1 MPASAHA
8 RFDAVSRTYK
18 YFLTLEKEPFN
29 SAFTYFYRPGQLD
42 FEAMNKAAKHFL
54 GEQDFTSLEKLHSGA
69 QNAICNVTAA
79 GWERITGN
87 TAAETGGA
95 AFITPC
101 ATDIYVFT
109 VTSNRFLRN
118 MVRAMVGSLLEV
130 GSGKRKPEWI
140 AEMLARKDRCAAGY
154 SVPGNALFLT
164 EIRYPYPIE

>member
-1 MPASAHA
+1 
-8 RFDAVSRTYK
+8 
-18 YFLTLEKEPFN
+18 
-29 SAFTYFYRPGQLD
+29 
-42 FEAMNKAAKHFL
+42 MNKAVKYFL

-69 QNAICNVTAA
+69 QNAICNVTEA
-79 GWERITGN
+79 GWERIPAHSTGSGATSGDSTACSK
-87 TAAETGGA
+87 TAACDGEAPHVIPYITPWA
-95 AFITPC
+95 TPC

-140 AEMLARKDRCAAGY
+140 AEMLRRRDRCAAGY

-164 EIRYPYPIE
+164 EIRYPYPIK